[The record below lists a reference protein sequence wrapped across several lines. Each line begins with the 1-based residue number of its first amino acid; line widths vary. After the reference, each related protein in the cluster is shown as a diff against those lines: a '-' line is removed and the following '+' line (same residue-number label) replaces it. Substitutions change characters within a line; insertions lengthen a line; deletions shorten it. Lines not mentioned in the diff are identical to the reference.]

1 MNYCQLLSITVVRTQ
16 ITRTYVELAGGPSR
30 TVRLSGHVDACLG
43 MSILLNID
51 ETLAGHVHQ
60 GQYLVEWVDSLISKT
75 EVGISEPGA

>member
-1 MNYCQLLSITVVRTQ
+1 MLHLLVGHLVQFVCLGMSTC
-16 ITRTYVELAGGPSR
+16 
-30 TVRLSGHVDACLG
+30 LSGHVYLP
-43 MSILLNID
+43 NID